1 MVLDGEGTPSAASAP
16 LPSVAAAPAPAPAA
30 VARKGSKAIFDALA
44 AVPLTSPPATEP
56 PAPAPPAAEAP
67 RKGSSIL
74 AGGAGA
80 FFAAAANKTGES
92 TPGRA
97 RRGSVRQ
104 NTLLAGRCGSTEAA
118 RPATSPPPP
127 KLDGRARADSQL
139 VSSNI

>member
-1 MVLDGEGTPSAASAP
+1 M
-16 LPSVAAAPAPAPAA
+16 
-30 VARKGSKAIFDALA
+30 ARKSSKQIFDALA

-67 RKGSSIL
+67 ARKGSSIL

-127 KLDGRARADSQL
+127 RLDGRARADSQL

>member
-1 MVLDGEGTPSAASAP
+1 MT
-16 LPSVAAAPAPAPAA
+16 
-30 VARKGSKAIFDALA
+30 RKGSKAIFDALA

-56 PAPAPPAAEAP
+56 PAPAPPPVEAP

-80 FFAAAANKTGES
+80 FFAAAAKGGES